1 LNEEA
6 KMVGCFVKK
15 SSGLR
20 RHYRIFYKT
29 GSEEMYEGEAIY
41 DIVRRKAY
49 ILNFGR
55 QFSV

>member
-1 LNEEA
+1 
-6 KMVGCFVKK
+6 MVGCFVKK